1 MNNLA
6 ILRFSPLF
14 WGLSPEE
21 ITALFERYPHRVH
34 SFKKDQ
40 TIACAGTPLD
50 HMLILISGSVRGLII
65 NSAGD
70 MVHVEDISAPNPLA
84 LAFIYAKKPRYPVDI
99 IANSDI
105 QILKLEKTTV
115 TQMLRE
121 NEEVLTRYLTAIS
134 EKALFLRK
142 KMEFLSFTT
151 IRQKLAGFFL
161 QHYREEGAEFFVQD
175 SQEKLSKIFGV
186 TRPSLSR
193 EIKYLKHHGIIDQNK
208 KTVTIKNVAALKGII
223 E

>member
-50 HMLILISGSVRGLII
+50 HLLILISGSVRGLII
-65 NSAGD
+65 NGAGD
-70 MVHVEDISAPNPLA
+70 MVHVEDISAPNPLV

-99 IANSDI
+99 LANGDVE
-105 QILKLEKTTV
+105 ILKMKKATLTH
-115 TQMLRE
+115 MLRE
-121 NEEVLTRYLTAIS
+121 NEEVLLRYLTSIS
-134 EKALFLRK
+134 EKALFLRQ

-161 QHYREEGAEFFVQD
+161 QHYRQEGAEFFVPE

-193 EIKYLKHHGIIDQNK
+193 EIKHLKNHGIINQNK
-208 KTVTIKNVAALKGII
+208 KTFAIKNVAALKELI